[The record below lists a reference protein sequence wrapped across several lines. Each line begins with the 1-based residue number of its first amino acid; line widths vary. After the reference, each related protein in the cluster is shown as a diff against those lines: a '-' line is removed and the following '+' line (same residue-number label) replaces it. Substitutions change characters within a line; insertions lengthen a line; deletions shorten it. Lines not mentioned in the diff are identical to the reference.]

1 VRRSRGG
8 FSLGPKAC
16 VRIKRAL
23 LLAALLTTAALPD
36 AASAAEDTKDSQRTE
51 TIEGLVRI
59 VGAQAGIVLYCR
71 KLYTID
77 DTVSEGLSRTVRRA
91 LDASLGHHQA
101 QSAIAEEGRR
111 VAGEIAAIGAEQ
123 WCADQ
128 RDILNTDGVRV
139 FVD

>member
-1 VRRSRGG
+1 M
-8 FSLGPKAC
+8 
-16 VRIKRAL
+16 IRAL
-23 LLAALLTTAALPD
+23 LFAALLATAVLPGT
-36 AASAAEDTKDSQRTE
+36 ARAAEEADDTKRAE
-51 TIEGLVRI
+51 TIQGLVRI

-91 LDASLGHHQA
+91 LDAALGRPRA
-101 QSAIAEEGRR
+101 RNAIAEEGRR
-111 VAGEIAAIGAEQ
+111 VAGEIAAVGAEQ

-139 FVD
+139 FID

>member
-1 VRRSRGG
+1 MRH
-8 FSLGPKAC
+8 
-16 VRIKRAL
+16 AL
-23 LLAALLTTAALPD
+23 LAVLLAATALPD
-36 AASAAEDTKDSQRTE
+36 AASAAEDPKAAKRTE

-77 DTVSEGLSRTVRRA
+77 DTVSESLSRTVRRA
-91 LDASLGHHQA
+91 LDASLGHRRT

-111 VAGEIAAIGAEQ
+111 VAAEIAAVGAEQ

-128 RDILNTDGVRV
+128 RDIMNTDGIRV

>member
-1 VRRSRGG
+1 MT
-8 FSLGPKAC
+8 
-16 VRIKRAL
+16 RAL
-23 LLAALLTTAALPD
+23 LFAAFLATIVLPGAAR
-36 AASAAEDTKDSQRTE
+36 AAEAAEDPKRTE
-51 TIEGLVRI
+51 TIKGLVRI

-91 LDASLGHHQA
+91 LDAALGHSRA
-101 QSAIAEEGRR
+101 GAAIAEEGRR
-111 VAGEIAAIGAEQ
+111 VAEEIAAVGAEQ

-139 FVD
+139 FID